1 MATSEIG
8 ELQVLITAQADKF
21 NAEIAKV
28 QNQIQ
33 AMSASTGKLSAKTI
47 ALGGILGT
55 VATKAFGKLVGVIR
69 ESDMAYRGAS
79 QSLTKLA
86 TIMQQR
92 GATQAQY
99 DEIVKLTEA
108 EEKLG
113 VISNDAMQNGLQ
125 ELATYVGKAE
135 SLKKLTNVMNNLVVQ
150 QHGYEA
156 SSYNVLQTA
165 TMMGKVL
172 QGQTGGME
180 RIGYHL
186 TEDEKALFN
195 FGTEEERVAL
205 LTDIVNNNLGDLN
218 HRLGETN
225 VGRQIQLANTW
236 NQLKAQVGELA
247 SAVGNIL
254 IPVFSAVANVVGRAI
269 AYIKAFL
276 GLFGIKTANAASQT
290 ASNVSDAADAVG
302 DYGDAATGAAKK
314 VKKSLAAFDEMNVLM
329 EDTSSGSGG
338 GGEGGAGLDILEDLE
353 ASALQIDWGSL
364 IPDVELPE
372 WLKSLGSLF
381 SDIDVEAIRAAFVR
395 LWQDI
400 QAGAQPVMQVLSD
413 LWNNYLKPLVTWTG
427 NELLPAFLNAL
438 GGAVQFVGQAIGSV
452 WEVALKPFIDAFLVP
467 IAQWTGGTIVNV
479 LNAIGDGLRDIA
491 KNKKL
496 MDTIAKGL
504 TAVGSALA
512 VAKVVKF
519 FNAFADGIAIFKT
532 VKTATGSIVE
542 ALSGVA
548 SNTTGLTQVLSNL
561 GGNIAQTVSNGLNL
575 LKTGFTSLW
584 GVIKAHP
591 IAAIVTA
598 LTALL
603 LTNEDFRASL
613 GNLLNAVITPLMGVL
628 GTIGGVIGEI
638 MSVLGDLLNAI
649 VKPIASAL
657 NVVAEVL
664 AVVVNAVAGFISL
677 GLEMVLQP
685 ILVVLEMIKPVLEFI
700 SGLVQALLS
709 PLEALFGWLGNLF
722 GVTNDN
728 ATATDSLNA
737 KLDEEHQ
744 RLDTNRDGV
753 ISYTEALDAMADAQL
768 AASDA
773 TLARIR
779 AEEHLADVTEKYQA
793 TIDDLKNK
801 TNLTS
806 AEQKLLEKAE
816 AEVENATIRLQVAQK
831 KEAEEK
837 KNNTDR
843 TREAINAAIENKK
856 SIVATELANNLASDS
871 YENLGDAL
879 KAAIDKNDQWTD
891 SLGNTHKFTQNEIN
905 QLVTKVL
912 ASADEIKNNVT
923 YSMDRMSGQVTKTLT
938 SLTGSSYNNGYN
950 FDNGLSRGIDDNAYL
965 VTNAANRLGAEA
977 LAAFK
982 RKLGIQSPS
991 KVMAEQGGFMVK
1003 GLAEGIEDEE
1013 SLAVNSVESLGERI
1027 TDAFEPFAD
1036 YSLDMPNIGS
1046 SLKLSEQRTELL
1058 EARDQTIVLSLAI
1071 DGEDIP
1077 ISAKRIADTLNS
1089 ASYLNNRCVLNI

>member
-33 AMSASTGKLSAKTI
+33 AMSASTNKLSAKTI

-55 VATKAFGKLVGVIR
+55 VATKAFGKLVSVVR
-69 ESDMAYRGAS
+69 ESDLAYRSAS

-150 QHGYEA
+150 QHGYDA

-236 NQLKAQVGELA
+236 AQLRAQVGELA

-254 IPVFSAVANVVGRAI
+254 IPVFSAVANAVGRAI

-290 ASNVSDAADAVG
+290 ASNVSNAADAVG

-338 GGEGGAGLDILEDLE
+338 GGGSDGFDILEDLE

-364 IPDVELPE
+364 IPDIELPD
-372 WLKSLGSLF
+372 WLKNLGNLF
-381 SDIDVEAIRAAFVR
+381 SDIDIEKIRTAFAT
-395 LWQDI
+395 LWEDI
-400 QAGAQPVMQVLSD
+400 KAGAQPVIGVLSD
-413 LWNNYLKPLVTWTG
+413 LWNDYLKPLVTWTG

-438 GGAVQFVGQAIGSV
+438 GGAIQFVGQAIGSA
-452 WEVALKPFIDAFLVP
+452 WEVALKPFIDSFLVP
-467 IAQWTGGTIVNV
+467 IAQWTGGVVVNV

-504 TAVGSALA
+504 VAVGSALA

-519 FNAFADGIAIFKT
+519 FDAFADGIKIFKT
-532 VKTATGSIVE
+532 VSSATGSIVE

-598 LTALL
+598 LSALL

-628 GTIGGVIGEI
+628 GTLGGVIGEI
-638 MSVLGDLLNAI
+638 MSVLGDLLSAI
-649 VKPIASAL
+649 VRPIASAL

-664 AVVVNAVAGFISL
+664 AVVVNAVAGFIGL

-685 ILVVLEMIKPVLEFI
+685 ILVVLELIKPVLEFI

-722 GVTNDN
+722 GITNDN

-779 AEEHLADVTEKYQA
+779 AEEHLADVTEKYQS
-793 TIDDLKNK
+793 TIDELKNK

-856 SIVATELANNLASDS
+856 WTVAQQLANNLSSDS
-871 YENLGDAL
+871 FENLSDAL
-879 KAAIDKNDQWTD
+879 KDAIDKNDQWTD
-891 SLGNTHKFTQNEIN
+891 SLGNTHKFTQDEIN
-905 QLVTKVL
+905 RLVTKVL
-912 ASADEIKNNVT
+912 ASSEEVEHGVT
-923 YSMDRMSGQVTKTLT
+923 YSMDRMSGQVTKILT
-938 SLTGSSYNNGYN
+938 SLTGSTYNNGYN
-950 FDNGLSRGIDDNAYL
+950 FDNGLARGIDANSYL
-965 VTNAANRLGAEA
+965 VTSASNRLGAEA

-982 RKLGIQSPS
+982 RKLGIESPS

-1013 SLAVNSVESLGERI
+1013 SLAVNSVESLGEKI
-1027 TDAFEPFAD
+1027 TDAFSPFAD

-1089 ASYLNNRCVLNI
+1089 ASYLNNRCVLNV